1 MCFGDFD
8 KKVHNFTKGT
18 FVTKIVLHLFGISNN
33 HRTSVPFYNFL
44 RTNEIKD
51 RVNQCPFTSLRQK

>member
-1 MCFGDFD
+1 MGFGDFD
-8 KKVHNFTKGT
+8 KKVHIFIKGT

-33 HRTSVPFYNFL
+33 LRTSVPFYNFL
-44 RTNEIKD
+44 KTNEIKD